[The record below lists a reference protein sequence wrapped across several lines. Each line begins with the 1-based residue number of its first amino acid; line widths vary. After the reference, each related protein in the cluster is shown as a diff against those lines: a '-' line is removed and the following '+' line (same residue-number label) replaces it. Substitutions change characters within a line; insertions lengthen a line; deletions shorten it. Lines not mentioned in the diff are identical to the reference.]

1 MVFIVPIIA
10 KDRTITYIILPD
22 DYKDK
27 GFFIDDYWDNTYYEL
42 KKMNYMKFPE
52 HAPKCKEVGCDCYLS
67 TATLQVLKNGEI
79 LIYKRI
85 KEKNLRMTLD
95 YEELPKAFIDWL
107 IYNKKNGLWIKNLFK
122 TERTKQSIEI
132 IGNINILQI

>member
-10 KDRTITYIILPD
+10 KDRTITYIILSD

-95 YEELPKAFIDWL
+95 YEELPKVFIDWL
-107 IYNKKNGLWIKNLFK
+107 IYNKKTDYGLRIYLKQKEPNNLL
-122 TERTKQSIEI
+122 RLLGI
-132 IGNINILQI
+132 

>member
-79 LIYKRI
+79 LIY
-85 KEKNLRMTLD
+85 
-95 YEELPKAFIDWL
+95 
-107 IYNKKNGLWIKNLFK
+107 NKKTDYGLRIYLKQKEPNNLL
-122 TERTKQSIEI
+122 RLLGI
-132 IGNINILQI
+132 

>member
-79 LIYKRI
+79 LIYKII

-107 IYNKKNGLWIKNLFK
+107 IYNKKTDYGLRIYLKQKEPNNLL
-122 TERTKQSIEI
+122 RLLGI
-132 IGNINILQI
+132 

>member
-107 IYNKKNGLWIKNLFK
+107 IHNKKTDYGLRIYLKQKEPNNLL
-122 TERTKQSIEI
+122 RLLGI
-132 IGNINILQI
+132 

>member
-1 MVFIVPIIA
+1 
-10 KDRTITYIILPD
+10 
-22 DYKDK
+22 
-27 GFFIDDYWDNTYYEL
+27 
-42 KKMNYMKFPE
+42 MKFPE

-107 IYNKKNGLWIKNLFK
+107 IYNKKTDYGLRIYLKQKEPNNLL
-122 TERTKQSIEI
+122 RLLGI
-132 IGNINILQI
+132 